1 MATIYTNAK
10 VQGTEAVTT
19 YATLYTVPA
28 ATQAV
33 LSTIAVCN
41 TSESSATY
49 RVSIMDS
56 AGTPAAQDWIVY
68 DTTIPGNDTVFLT
81 AGLTMQANQVMR
93 VSSSATTVTFS
104 AYISEL
110 S

>member
-1 MATIYTNAK
+1 MATTYKNAR
-10 VQGTEAVTT
+10 VQGTAASTT
-19 YATLYTVPA
+19 YATLYTAPA
-28 ATQAV
+28 DTEAV

-41 TSESSATY
+41 TSASSGTY

-56 AGTPAAQDWIVY
+56 AGTPAAADWIVY
-68 DTTIPGNDTVFLT
+68 DATIPGNDTVFLT
-81 AGLTMQANQVMR
+81 VGLTMQETQVMR
-93 VSSSATTVTFS
+93 VSSSATTITFS